1 MKPCLILLGLCVFA
15 AGCATDAPRTGT
27 KSCRGPACS
36 PTGSERGSGVLSC
49 EGWWC
54 PSGTI
59 ETSVEATSSDTAEDH
74 DAEVEEPVAEWSLGD
89 ETSGASETEAA
100 VDTAEDHGIAPRS
113 APVEEAPAQESA
125 SPETGAST
133 DSTDSAKEPKKE
145 KSGKGWP
152 KLLYEVPTRER
163 E

>member
-1 MKPCLILLGLCVFA
+1 MKPRFLLLGLCVFA
-15 AGCATDAPRTGT
+15 AGCATDAPPTA

-36 PTGSERGSGVLSC
+36 PAGPERGSAVLSC

-54 PSGTI
+54 PGGTI

-74 DAEVEEPVAEWSLGD
+74 GAEVEEPVAEWSLGD
-89 ETSGASETEAA
+89 ETRGASETEAA
-100 VDTAEDHGIAPRS
+100 VDTAEDHGVAPS
-113 APVEEAPAQESA
+113 PAQESA

-133 DSTDSAKEPKKE
+133 DSTDSEDSAKEPEKK
-145 KSGKGWP
+145 KSGTGWP
-152 KLLYEVPTRER
+152 KLIYEVPTRER

>member
-1 MKPCLILLGLCVFA
+1 MKPCFLLLGLCIFA
-15 AGCATDAPRTGT
+15 AGCATDAPQTT

-36 PTGSERGSGVLSC
+36 PTGSERGNAVLSC

-54 PSGTI
+54 PDGTI

-74 DAEVEEPVAEWSLGD
+74 DAEVEEPVAQWSLGD
-89 ETSGASETEAA
+89 GNSNASQTEAA
-100 VDTAEDHGIAPRS
+100 IDTAEDHGVAPQS
-113 APVEEAPAQESA
+113 NAVEESPAEEPA
-125 SPETGAST
+125 SPEASASA

-145 KSGKGWP
+145 KSRKGWP
-152 KLLYEVPTRER
+152 KLIYEIPTRER